1 MHFTPLIA
9 AAIIATTAAATPIVP
24 LTGDLTAQ
32 LTIADTQADRID
44 LLPSNSDFHFDFSAN
59 PTTPLATRKSFP
71 ALVGSGASMAAGVFG
86 PCGFSLPHMHPRATE
101 LFAITAGKVHTEMVV
116 ENGVRVRTAT
126 TRTRLI
132 ETDVGANQMT
142 VFYQGAVHSQF
153 NMGCENATFV
163 AGFGSEDPGAAVVD
177 QEVLALAE
185 GTFLAPF
192 GTVVEGHDVDAF
204 QGKVSAGITKGVE
217 KCLKACG
224 INKRAVV

>member
-9 AAIIATTAAATPIVP
+9 AVSIAATAAATPIAP
-24 LTGDLTAQ
+24 LSGGLTAQ
-32 LTIADTQADRID
+32 LTIADSQADRID
-44 LLPSNSDFHFDFSAN
+44 LLPADSDFHFDFSVN
-59 PTTPLATRKSFP
+59 TNTPVATRKSFP
-71 ALVGSGASMAAGVFG
+71 ALVGSGASMAVSTFG

-101 LFAITAGKVHTEMVV
+101 LFAITAGKVHTEMIV
-116 ENGVRVRTAT
+116 ENSVRVGNAT
-126 TRTRLI
+126 SGRRLI
-132 ETDVGANQMT
+132 ETDVSANQMT

-177 QEVLALAE
+177 EEVLTLAE

-192 GTVVEGHDVDAF
+192 GTAVEGHDVDSF
-204 QGKVSAGITKGVE
+204 KGKISASITEGVE

-224 INKRAVV
+224 FEKRAVV

>member
-1 MHFTPLIA
+1 MHFTPFIV
-9 AAIIATTAAATPIVP
+9 AAIIAATAAATPIAP
-24 LTGDLTAQ
+24 LSGDLTAQ

-44 LLPSNSDFHFDFSAN
+44 LLSENSDFHFDFSAN
-59 PTTPLATRKSFP
+59 PSTPVATRKSFP

-116 ENGVRVRTAT
+116 ENGVRVGNAT
-126 TRTRLI
+126 TGRRLI
-132 ETDVGANQMT
+132 ETDVSANQMT

-153 NMGCENATFV
+153 NMGCINATFV

-177 QEVLALAE
+177 EEVLALAE

-192 GTVVEGHDVDAF
+192 GTVIEGHDVDSF
-204 QGKVSAGITKGVE
+204 QGKISASITEGVE

-224 INKRAVV
+224 IEKRAVV